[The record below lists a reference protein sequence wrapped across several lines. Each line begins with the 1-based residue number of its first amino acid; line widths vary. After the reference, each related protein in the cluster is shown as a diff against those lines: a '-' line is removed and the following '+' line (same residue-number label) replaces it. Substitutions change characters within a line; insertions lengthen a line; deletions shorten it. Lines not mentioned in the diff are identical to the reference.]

1 MAVINTNIMALT
13 AQRNLNKT
21 EGMLGQ
27 AMERLSSGLRINSAK
42 DDSAGLAIAT
52 RFDSQT
58 RGMTVA
64 MRNAGDGISMAQTAE
79 GALGSMTDNLQRLRE
94 LALQSAN
101 ATNSD
106 SDRASLN
113 AEAQQLIDEI
123 QRVAEQ
129 TNFNGTKL
137 LDGSFGKQVF
147 QIGANKGETFEFQI
161 GKMTTDKLG
170 SGSAVGVAAT
180 GSSSAIANGDLIIN
194 GVAIAASSALD
205 DNASTANAAASA
217 IAKVAAIN
225 KVSGQTGVV
234 AEVAANTVSGGD
246 MSGNTAAASAS
257 IKLNGVLVNLSVGGN
272 DLAADRKSVVSAI
285 NAVSD
290 QTGVKAVD
298 SGEAKTGVTLIADDG
313 RNITLEAADA
323 VDLTKFGLRDDTNVA
338 AADNGTITATAGAST
353 AGAVTF
359 AGIKGKLSLGDQIV
373 INYKPASGTTTTYT
387 ATLGDTSGGLLAAV
401 NAALDAAVDSSGN
414 TLGAGKVTATF
425 SGNDLVITGDA
436 SNTGPV
442 TGTNTFTDVSG
453 ANYYGGFT
461 LRATNGQPIK
471 IESGTNGDSGIRN
484 AGLVEG
490 TYESSVASVSTQ
502 DGKTQ
507 GASSSALTSAQKA
520 DLQLDSGDLVIN
532 GVAIGASKAADDTA
546 SDATA
551 NSSLKEASAI
561 AIAAA
566 INRASEAT
574 GVTATADANVVEG
587 TSGSTAGTSGTS
599 TIKLYINNEATATI
613 TSVGDLGK
621 DRVAVVDAI
630 NSISGRTGVR
640 AEDTGKG
647 IQLVADDGR
656 NISIVAAVDAAGS
669 AAKFGLN
676 GIAETTSY
684 SSFASDAETYYS
696 TVTLQSAKAIKV
708 EAGTNGTTALENL
721 KFKAGTYGGAETGQF
736 LKDVDLSTVDGAT
749 KALEAIDNALE
760 SINSTRGDLGAVQNR
775 LESTIE
781 NIQVTRDN
789 LTASKSRI
797 MDADFASETAQL
809 AKAQVLQQAGIAML
823 AQAKQA
829 PQQVLSLLR

>member
-170 SGSAVGVAAT
+170 AGSTVGVAAT
-180 GSSSAIANGDLIIN
+180 GGSSAIANGDLIIN

-205 DNASTANAAASA
+205 DTASTDNAAASA

-225 KVSGQTGVV
+225 KVSDQTGVV
-234 AEVAANTVSGGD
+234 AEVATNVVAGSSMSGGTAG
-246 MSGNTAAASAS
+246 SGTITIND
-257 IKLNGVLVNLSVGGN
+257 VNISVSVGGV
-272 DLAADRKSVVSAI
+272 DTAADRVAVVKAI
-285 NAVSD
+285 NAVSE
-290 QTGVKAVD
+290 QTGVVAIDTGTDENGVRL
-298 SGEAKTGVTLIADDG
+298 EAKDG
-313 RNITLEAADA
+313 RNIQLSFTASSGTLDGS
-323 VDLTKFGLRDDTNVA
+323 TTGLA
-338 AADNGTITATAGAST
+338 AAGT
-353 AGAVTF
+353 
-359 AGIKGKLSLGDQIV
+359 
-373 INYKPASGTTTTYT
+373 YE
-387 ATLGDTSGGLLAAV
+387 
-401 NAALDAAVDSSGN
+401 
-414 TLGAGKVTATF
+414 
-425 SGNDLVITGDA
+425 
-436 SNTGPV
+436 
-442 TGTNTFTDVSG
+442 
-453 ANYYGGFT
+453 GGFT
-461 LRATNGQPIK
+461 LRATNNQPIK
-471 IESGTNGDSGIRN
+471 VEAGTNGDSGIQN
-484 AGLVEG
+484 AGLISG
-490 TYESSVASVSTQ
+490 TYEDGVATVSTQ
-502 DGKTQ
+502 DGKTVAGGSTA
-507 GASSSALTSAQKA
+507 GASVE
-520 DLQLDSGDLVIN
+520 LDSGDLVIN
-532 GVAIGASKAADDTA
+532 GVQIGAANAADDVA
-546 SDATA
+546 SDDTA
-551 NSSLKEASAI
+551 NSSSKKASAI
-561 AIAAA
+561 SIAAA
-566 INRASEAT
+566 INRASDAT

-587 TSGSTAGTSGTS
+587 TGTTAGTAGKTGSV
-599 TIKLYINNEATATI
+599 YINGVETGTI
-613 TSVGDLGK
+613 ALTGDGDK
-621 DRVAVVDAI
+621 DRAQAISAI
-630 NSISGRTGVR
+630 NAVSGQTGVV
-640 AEDTGKG
+640 AEDTGSA
-647 IQLVADDGR
+647 IRLVAEDGR
-656 NISIVAAVDAAGS
+656 NISILVDTNANAQGGTGITAAS
-669 AAKFGLN
+669 IGLT
-676 GIAETTSY
+676 GIAEGDFSAATPAT
-684 SSFASDAETYYS
+684 FAADAETYYAS
-696 TVTLQSAKAIKV
+696 VTLQSAKAIQI

-736 LKDVDLSTVDGAT
+736 LKDVDLSTVEGAT
-749 KALEAIDNALE
+749 KALAAIDNALE
-760 SINSTRGDLGAVQNR
+760 SINSVRGDLGAVQTR

-797 MDADFASETAQL
+797 MDADFAAETAQL

>member
-1 MAVINTNIMALT
+1 MPSIINTNIMALT

-21 EGMLGQ
+21 GNMLSQ

-52 RFDSQT
+52 RFDTQT

-94 LALQSAN
+94 LAVQAAN

-170 SGSAVGVAAT
+170 AGTTVGVAAT
-180 GSSSAIANGDLIIN
+180 GDYDASETNLKGIQNGDLIIN

-205 DNASTANAAASA
+205 DNASTKAAAASA

-225 KVSGQTGVV
+225 RVSDQTGVV
-234 AEVAANTVSGGD
+234 AEVATTVAAGTK
-246 MSGNTAAASAS
+246 MTAAATSGTVT
-257 IKLNGVLVNLSVGGN
+257 INGVDISIATGGV
-272 DLAADRKSVVSAI
+272 DTAADRVAVVKAI

-290 QTGVKAVD
+290 QTGVVAID
-298 SGEAKTGVTLIADDG
+298 TGTDENGIRLEAKDG
-313 RNITLEAADA
+313 RNIEIS
-323 VDLTKFGLRDDTNVA
+323 F
-338 AADNGTITATAGAST
+338 ST
-353 AGAVTF
+353 AGTPPTAASTGLAA
-359 AGIKGKLSLGDQIV
+359 AGI
-373 INYKPASGTTTTYT
+373 YT
-387 ATLGDTSGGLLAAV
+387 GG
-401 NAALDAAVDSSGN
+401 
-414 TLGAGKVTATF
+414 
-425 SGNDLVITGDA
+425 
-436 SNTGPV
+436 
-442 TGTNTFTDVSG
+442 
-453 ANYYGGFT
+453 YT
-461 LRATNGQPIK
+461 LRSTNGQPIK

-484 AGLVEG
+484 AGLVAG
-490 TYESSVASVSTQ
+490 TYEGQMATVSNQ
-502 DGKTQ
+502 DGKYAAATTT
-507 GASSSALTSAQKA
+507 ALTASDGGTGESLA
-520 DLQLDSGDLVIN
+520 LNTGDLVIN
-532 GVAIGASKAADDTA
+532 GVQIEAASATDDTA
-546 SDATA
+546 SDTTA
-551 NSSLKEASAI
+551 KSSIKEASAI

-566 INRASEAT
+566 INKASDAT
-574 GVTATADANVVEG
+574 GVTATVDANVVEG
-587 TSGSTAGTSGTS
+587 KSTATGSAGS
-599 TIKLYINNEATATI
+599 DKIAIMINGKKTAVI
-613 TSVGDLGK
+613 TSVGDQGK
-621 DRVAVVDAI
+621 DRIAVVNAI
-630 NSISGRTGVR
+630 NDIAGKTGVR
-640 AEDTGKG
+640 AEDTGQG
-647 IQLVADDGR
+647 VRLIADDGR
-656 NISIVAAVDAAGS
+656 NISIAVDIGSGAATLLD
-669 AAKFGLN
+669 KFGLN
-676 GIAETTSY
+676 GFGTTATGNLGIVDSTG
-684 SSFASDAETYYS
+684 SDTFADKAETYYS
-696 TVTLQSAKAIKV
+696 TVTLHSAKAIKI
-708 EAGTNGTTALENL
+708 EAGTNGATALEDL
-721 KFKAGTYGGAETGQF
+721 KFKVGDYGGAETGQF
-736 LKDVDLSTVDGAT
+736 LKDVDISTVDGAN

-760 SINSTRGDLGAVQNR
+760 TINSTRGDLGAVQNR

-797 MDADFASETAQL
+797 MDADFAAETAQL

>member
-1 MAVINTNIMALT
+1 MPSIINTNIMALT

-21 EGMLGQ
+21 EGMLSQ

-52 RFDSQT
+52 RFDTQT

-94 LALQSAN
+94 LAVQAAN

-147 QIGANKGETFEFQI
+147 QIGANKGETFEFSI

-170 SGSAVGVAAT
+170 TSTTAGVAAT
-180 GSSSAIANGDLIIN
+180 NNGTALSNGDLIIN

-205 DNASTANAAASA
+205 DTASTAAADASA

-225 KVSGQTGVV
+225 KVSDQTGVV
-234 AEVAANTVSGGD
+234 AEVVTNVAAGSA
-246 MSGNTAAASAS
+246 MTAAALSGS
-257 IKLNGVLVNLSVGGN
+257 VTINGVDINIATGGV
-272 DLAADRKSVVSAI
+272 DTAADRAAVVKAI

-290 QTGVKAVD
+290 QTGVTAIDTGTDENGVRL
-298 SGEAKTGVTLIADDG
+298 EAADG
-313 RNITLEAADA
+313 RNIEISFSTL
-323 VDLTKFGLRDDTNVA
+323 TA
-338 AADNGTITATAGAST
+338 AATGLAAAG
-353 AGAVTF
+353 
-359 AGIKGKLSLGDQIV
+359 
-373 INYKPASGTTTTYT
+373 TYT
-387 ATLGDTSGGLLAAV
+387 GG
-401 NAALDAAVDSSGN
+401 
-414 TLGAGKVTATF
+414 
-425 SGNDLVITGDA
+425 
-436 SNTGPV
+436 
-442 TGTNTFTDVSG
+442 
-453 ANYYGGFT
+453 YT
-461 LRATNGQPIK
+461 LRATNNQPIK
-471 IESGTNGDSGIRN
+471 IESGTNGDSGLRN
-484 AGLVEG
+484 AGLVAG
-490 TYESSVASVSTQ
+490 TYENQVATVSTQ
-502 DGKTQ
+502 DGKKAAAT
-507 GASSSALTSAQKA
+507 STALTASDGATGE
-520 DLQLDSGDLVIN
+520 QLALNTGDLVIN
-532 GVAIGASKAADDTA
+532 GVQIDAANAADDQA
-546 SDATA
+546 SDTSA
-551 NSSLKEASAI
+551 NSSIKEASAI

-566 INRASEAT
+566 INRASDAT

-587 TSGSTAGTSGTS
+587 KSTATGTAGTDK
-599 TIKLYINNEATATI
+599 IAIYINGKATAVI
-613 TSVGDLGK
+613 TSVGDQGK
-621 DRVAVVDAI
+621 DRVAAVKAI
-630 NSISGRTGVR
+630 NDIAGQTGVR
-640 AEDTGKG
+640 AEDTGQG
-647 IQLVADDGR
+647 VRFIADDGR
-656 NISIVAAVDAAGS
+656 NVSIAVDIGSGAATLLD
-669 AAKFGLN
+669 KFGLN
-676 GIAETTSY
+676 GIGASGNLGTVDTTGTDT
-684 SSFASDAETYYS
+684 FAAKAETYYS
-696 TVTLQSAKAIKV
+696 TVTLSSAKAIKV
-708 EAGTNGTTALENL
+708 EAGTNGTTALENI
-721 KFKAGTYGGAETGQF
+721 KFKAGTYGGASTGQF
-736 LKDVDLSTVDGAT
+736 LKDVDLTTVDGAT

-760 SINSTRGDLGAVQNR
+760 SINSVRGDLGAVQNR

-797 MDADFASETAQL
+797 MDADFATETAQL

>member
-1 MAVINTNIMALT
+1 MPSIINTNIMALT
-13 AQRNLNKT
+13 AQRNLNRT
-21 EGMLGQ
+21 EGMLSQ

-52 RFDSQT
+52 RFDTQT

-94 LALQSAN
+94 LAVQAAN

-147 QIGANKGETFEFQI
+147 QIGANKGETFEFSI

-170 SGSAVGVAAT
+170 AGTTVGVAAT
-180 GSSSAIANGDLIIN
+180 GDYNATATNLKGIENGDLIIN

-205 DNASTANAAASA
+205 DNASTAAAAASA

-225 KVSGQTGVV
+225 RVSDQTGVV
-234 AEVAANTVSGGD
+234 AEVATTVAAGTK
-246 MSGNTAAASAS
+246 MTAAATSGTVT
-257 IKLNGVLVNLSVGGN
+257 INGVDISIATGGV
-272 DLAADRKSVVSAI
+272 DTAADRTAVVKAI

-290 QTGVKAVD
+290 QTGVVAID
-298 SGEAKTGVTLIADDG
+298 TGTDENGIRLEAKDG
-313 RNITLEAADA
+313 RNIEISFSTGGTPPTAAS
-323 VDLTKFGLRDDTNVA
+323 TGLA
-338 AADNGTITATAGAST
+338 AAG
-353 AGAVTF
+353 
-359 AGIKGKLSLGDQIV
+359 
-373 INYKPASGTTTTYT
+373 TYT
-387 ATLGDTSGGLLAAV
+387 GG
-401 NAALDAAVDSSGN
+401 
-414 TLGAGKVTATF
+414 
-425 SGNDLVITGDA
+425 
-436 SNTGPV
+436 
-442 TGTNTFTDVSG
+442 
-453 ANYYGGFT
+453 YT
-461 LRATNGQPIK
+461 LRSTNGQPIK

-484 AGLVEG
+484 AGLVAG
-490 TYESSVASVSTQ
+490 TYEGQMATVSNQ
-502 DGKTQ
+502 DGKYAAAAATALT
-507 GASSSALTSAQKA
+507 ASSGVGKDLALNT
-520 DLQLDSGDLVIN
+520 GDLVIN
-532 GVAIGASKAADDTA
+532 GVQIEAASAADDTA
-546 SDATA
+546 SDTTA
-551 NSSLKEASAI
+551 NSSIKEASAI

-566 INRASEAT
+566 INKASDAT
-574 GVTATADANVVEG
+574 GVTATVDANVVEG
-587 TSGSTAGTSGTS
+587 KSTATGTAGTDK
-599 TIKLYINNEATATI
+599 IAIVINGKKTAVI
-613 TSVGDLGK
+613 TSVGDQGK
-621 DRVAVVDAI
+621 DRIAVVNAI
-630 NSISGRTGVR
+630 NDIAGKTGVR
-640 AEDTGKG
+640 AEDTGQG
-647 IQLVADDGR
+647 VRLIADDGR
-656 NISIVAAVDAAGS
+656 NISIAIDIGGGAATLLD
-669 AAKFGLN
+669 KFGLN
-676 GIAETTSY
+676 GFGTTATGNLGIVDATGTDT
-684 SSFASDAETYYS
+684 FAAKAETYYS
-696 TVTLQSAKAIKV
+696 TVTLRSAKAIKI

-721 KFKAGTYGGAETGQF
+721 KFKVGTYGGAETGQF
-736 LKDVDLSTVDGAT
+736 LKDVDISTVEGAT

-760 SINSTRGDLGAVQNR
+760 TINSVRGDLGAVQNR

-797 MDADFASETAQL
+797 MDADFAAETAQL